1 VTLPERPARSQV
13 GSVLPPAPTVSSSR
27 AYVDREPKLTAVKVT
42 TASDNEDTSHG
53 SEPQADSGDHDTNS
67 DSDSDHDIGGH
78 SAKIISATV
87 RIGPPSRAK
96 ATQPSEAVPAAADT
110 VTNHP
115 HDLQLS
121 FLTYV
126 NNPSPLQIT
135 LRRPYPQVS
144 KAEHNNPGTTKA
156 PIVPRLAKTPSPCLD
171 IAYSQ

>member
-1 VTLPERPARSQV
+1 VAIDD
-13 GSVLPPAPTVSSSR
+13 G
-27 AYVDREPKLTAVKVT
+27 
-42 TASDNEDTSHG
+42 
-53 SEPQADSGDHDTNS
+53 GDGDV
-67 DSDSDHDIGGH
+67 
-78 SAKIISATV
+78 V
-87 RIGPPSRAK
+87 RWTGDVVI
-96 ATQPSEAVPAAADT
+96 

-121 FLTYV
+121 FLTYA

>member
-1 VTLPERPARSQV
+1 MTKPKREKKQTKKAAD
-13 GSVLPPAPTVSSSR
+13 GSPPTTHAPNIEWVKNPDWTWALINYLTDHPLFR
-27 AYVDREPKLTAVKVT
+27 KKLF
-42 TASDNEDTSHG
+42 
-53 SEPQADSGDHDTNS
+53 S
-67 DSDSDHDIGGH
+67 DST
-78 SAKIISATV
+78 A
-87 RIGPPSRAK
+87 
-96 ATQPSEAVPAAADT
+96 EANKEGT

-121 FLTYV
+121 FLTYA
-126 NNPSPLQIT
+126 NNPSLLQIT